1 MGRAKRPDRFQVLGP
16 MSNCSAHPAPGT
28 IAVMPARRSRRLL
41 ALLIAGC
48 CALWLPLHAAA
59 DDGDDREVRRA
70 GTCTGSSSV
79 DLRLRSDDG
88 RIKVRFELETK
99 RRGSNWNVILL
110 HERRIAFRG
119 ARRTRSNGELE
130 VERTLPDWFGP
141 DTIVVRATGP
151 RTETCR
157 ATATL

>member
-1 MGRAKRPDRFQVLGP
+1 MSDCGGDLG
-16 MSNCSAHPAPGT
+16 PGT
-28 IAVMPARRSRRLL
+28 IVGMSARRSTRLR
-41 ALLIAGC
+41 ALLVATSC

-88 RIKVRFELETK
+88 RIRVRFEVETK
-99 RRGSNWNVILL
+99 RRGSSWNVILL

-130 VERTLPDWFGP
+130 VERTVPDWFGP